1 MSEAAIHSGRSV
13 SNAVQHLARVPGIA
27 IVLGALILL
36 FALAA
41 PGFASITNLSN
52 ILVQS
57 TILLLL
63 ALPMTFVI
71 MTEGLDLSMGAV
83 VTFASVV
90 FALVVVGTGSLGF
103 GLLAALSVGI
113 GFGTVN
119 GTLVAWLSIPPFV
132 ATLGTLGVAQGL
144 ALVISD
150 GQSVVGIPRH
160 VRAVY
165 SGDLLGIPIPI
176 LIAIA
181 AYAAFH
187 VLLYWT
193 RFGTYI
199 VALGGNREALTLAGV
214 PWKRALIGVYVL
226 CGAMSG
232 LAALLMTAR
241 VNAGHPTA
249 AIGMEFDAIA
259 AAALGGTSFEKGN
272 GWIFGTLLGVIAVGV
287 LRNGLNLLAVPSSAQ
302 VACIGLI
309 VILAL
314 FLEGLRNPRS

>member
-1 MSEAAIHSGRSV
+1 
-13 SNAVQHLARVPGIA
+13 
-27 IVLGALILL
+27 VLGALILL

-90 FALVVVGTGSLGF
+90 FALVVVGTGSLGI